1 MRTYA
6 FTDTVRASLYEQLY
20 HNIKND
26 IQTGTLKP
34 LEKLP
39 SKRSFARHLNLSTI
53 TIENAYAQLQAE
65 GYIYSLPKKGYFV
78 SDIAE
83 LNTLQSSAELQPA
96 QGNHFAPSAQTS
108 CAAKPFRMDFTS
120 NQTSASRFPFA
131 TWAKLLR
138 EIMSEKSTELM
149 TNPPSGGI
157 RELQEAIAGYL
168 QQFRA
173 IDVLPEQII
182 IGAGT
187 EYLYGLLIQLFGRDK
202 IYAIEN
208 PGYTKISKIYAM
220 HQVQQRFIPM
230 DAHGISMEHL
240 IESDSDVLHISPA
253 HHFPTGIVTPISRR
267 NELLNWAMAA
277 EGRYIIEDDYDCEF
291 RLMGKPIRALQSMD
305 YMEKVIYM
313 NTFTKSLAST
323 IRISYMVL
331 PTHLLERFYA
341 RMGFYSATV
350 STFEQY
356 TLAKFIRDGYF
367 EKHINR
373 MRKFYRNQRDILL
386 SCLRNSRISDQVT
399 LAEEDSGLHF
409 LMHVKSHLSETEL
422 RSRAAAQNIKIAFLS
437 DYYYDNCPENQP
449 IFLINYSCLEPE
461 QIPDAVELLERLLLS
476 DDALY
481 STVHSENRLQHD
493 EISRHSF

>member
-6 FTDTVRASLYEQLY
+6 FTDTGRASLYEQLY

-83 LNTLQSSAELQPA
+83 LNTLQKSSAVPSSIQKQSPA
-96 QGNHFAPSAQTS
+96 ALPRPLPKASY
-108 CAAKPFRMDFTS
+108 RMDFTS

-131 TWAKLLR
+131 TWAKLMR
-138 EIMSEKSTELM
+138 EVMAEKCTELM

-173 IDVLPEQII
+173 IEVQPEQII
-182 IGAGT
+182 VGAGT
-187 EYLYGLLIQLFGRDK
+187 EYLYGLLIQLLGREK
-202 IYAIEN
+202 VYAIEN
-208 PGYTKISKIYAM
+208 PGYTKISKIYDI

-230 DAHGISMEHL
+230 DHHGISISHL
-240 IESDSDVLHISPA
+240 HASDSDVLHISPA

-305 YMEKVIYM
+305 CMEKVIYM

-331 PTHLLERFYA
+331 PPHLLQQFYA
-341 RMGFYSATV
+341 QMGFYSATV

-386 SCLRNSRISDQVT
+386 SFLKASRISDLVT
-399 LAEEDSGLHF
+399 LSEEDSGLHF
-409 LMHVKSHLSETEL
+409 LMHIQSSLSEEEL
-422 RSRAAAQNIKIAFLS
+422 RNRAAAQQIKIAFLS
-437 DYYYDNCPENQP
+437 DFYYDECPDNEP
-449 IFLINYSCLEPE
+449 VFLINYSCLEPE
-461 QIPDAVELLERLLLS
+461 QIPDAVHLLEQLLVQNEY
-476 DDALY
+476 A
-481 STVHSENRLQHD
+481 
-493 EISRHSF
+493 